1 MDKNV
6 QREIKEKI
14 SEIERKSA
22 NGNYIYRGE
31 PKRHQGK
38 PYYGK
43 VSSSLWRQINKQL
56 FEEQVETKEIN
67 IEFVQKEILP
77 VVQNYAD
84 EVTDDEFVIM
94 AELQHY
100 GGATNLIDFTTDYLI
115 ALFFACDGHH
125 NEKGRVILLQKN
137 EAIKDWIKEPRNPQ
151 HRVIAQKSIFVRPP
165 RGFIEPH
172 DVGIVTIP
180 ADLKQPLL
188 QYLRKYHGIST
199 ETIYNDLHGF
209 IRHESIHHRAYI
221 DFYIGL
227 SHQSSGEL
235 DRAIAAFTKAINFYP
250 NFADAYFN
258 RGFVYSQQG
267 DFDPT
272 IADYNRTIE
281 LKPDYA
287 DAYNNRG
294 LAYKEQGD
302 LNRAIVDFTR
312 AIELKPDYTNAY
324 NNRGFAYSRQGDF
337 DRAIVDYTRA
347 IELKPDYTLVYLNRG
362 VVCGQKGD
370 FDRAIADFTRAIEL
384 KPDYAEAYNNRGIVY
399 SEQGDFDRAIADFT
413 RAIELNPDSAP
424 ICNNLGLTY
433 RKKGDFNHAI
443 EDFSKAIDLNPDYA
457 TAYYNRGVARLH
469 LGEWDEARVDLT
481 DAKDRRMNIIVTFHK
496 EYESVEDFQR
506 ETGVTLPKDIAE
518 MLTLTQS

>member
-1 MDKNV
+1 MNKDT
-6 QREIKEKI
+6 QREIREKI

-22 NGNYIYRGE
+22 NGDYIYRGE

-43 VSSSLWRQINKQL
+43 ISSSLWRQINKQL
-56 FEEQVETKEIN
+56 SEEQVETEEIN

-77 VVQNYAD
+77 VVKSYAD
-84 EVTDDEFVIM
+84 EVADDEFVIM

-125 NEKGRVILLQKN
+125 DEKGRVILLQKT

-172 DVGIVTIP
+172 DVGIVIIP

-227 SHQSSGEL
+227 SHRSRGEL

-258 RGFVYSQQG
+258 RGFAYSKQG
-267 DFDPT
+267 DFDLT
-272 IADYNRTIE
+272 IADYTRTIE

-287 DAYNNRG
+287 VAYNNRG
-294 LAYKEQGD
+294 LAYNKQGN
-302 LNRAIVDFTR
+302 LNRAIPDFTR
-312 AIELKPDYTNAY
+312 AIELNPNYADAY
-324 NNRGFAYSRQGDF
+324 LNRGFAYSKQGNF
-337 DRAIVDYTRA
+337 DRAITDYTRA
-347 IELKPDYTLVYLNRG
+347 IELKPDYTLAYLNRG

-384 KPDYAEAYNNRGIVY
+384 KPDYADAYNNRGIAY

-413 RAIELNPDSAP
+413 HAIELNPDSAS
-424 ICNNLGLTY
+424 IYNNRGLTY
-433 RKKGDFNHAI
+433 SKQSKFDRAI
-443 EDFSKAIDLNPDYA
+443 ENYTEAIQLNFDYDV
-457 TAYYNRGVARLH
+457 AYYNRGVARLH
-469 LGEWDEARVDLT
+469 LGEWEQARCDLVN
-481 DAKDRRMNIIVTFHK
+481 ARSKGANIIDLFRNNHK
-496 EYESVEDFQR
+496 SVEDLQR
-506 ETGVTLPKDIAE
+506 ETGITLPKDIAE
-518 MLTLTQS
+518 MLTPTSS